1 MLPSTR
7 TQGLSAPD
15 AVVVALWLTAWC
27 HGSAAADDLL
37 GVLGHVAPDS
47 PLLVLDGTSVDT
59 ADALLRRGRA
69 AGVVAAWPVLPRP
82 GRTLGWPTDV
92 AGVPEPGVLLVDD
105 GGVAR
110 LLLRA
115 GSSGWGL
122 VPTTSP
128 AAAPL
133 LAESVP
139 PRAGARRFAAL
150 LEEATA
156 DLARLG
162 LDRAPTGAAPARWGR
177 ALRAL
182 PHSLDPGLVALL
194 HRVALVL
201 DALELALADEGAAVT
216 AGEVRARAAR
226 LLALHGQLEDL
237 VTAACVGTATVQ
249 TAGHTD
255 VISARAAGPGGGA

>member
-27 HGSAAADDLL
+27 RGAAGADDLL
-37 GVLGHVAPDS
+37 GVLAHVAPDS
-47 PLLVLDGTSVDT
+47 PPLVLDGASVDT
-59 ADALLRRGRA
+59 ADALLRRVRA
-69 AGVVAAWPVLPRP
+69 AGILAAWPVLPRP

-92 AGVPEPGVLLVDD
+92 AGAPEPGVLLADAV
-105 GGVAR
+105 GTAR

-115 GSSGWGL
+115 GSSGWAL
-122 VPTTSP
+122 EPTASP
-128 AAAPL
+128 AGTLL
-133 LAESVP
+133 LAEAVS
-139 PRAGARRFAAL
+139 PRGAARQFADL
-150 LEEATA
+150 LEAATA

-162 LDRAPTGAAPARWGR
+162 LDRAPTGPAPTRWDR

-182 PHSLDPGLVALL
+182 PHALDPGLAAVL

-216 AGEVRARAAR
+216 AGEARARAAR

-237 VTAACVGTATVQ
+237 VTAACVGTSMAPA
-249 TAGHTD
+249 AGH
-255 VISARAAGPGGGA
+255 G